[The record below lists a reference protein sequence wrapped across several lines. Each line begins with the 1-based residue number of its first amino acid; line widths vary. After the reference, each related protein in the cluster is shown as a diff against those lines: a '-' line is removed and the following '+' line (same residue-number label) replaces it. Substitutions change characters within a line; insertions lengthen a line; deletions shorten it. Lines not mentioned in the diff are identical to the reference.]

1 MLKSQ
6 KIELRR
12 SEIRQRLNEISGLEG
27 EAFTDAIKA
36 ESAEL
41 EREFSGLDTQYRA
54 ALIAE
59 GGDGETTTETTETES
74 REAAELRTLTDG
86 VMLGSYL
93 STALGGGSLEGRE
106 RELNSHIGL
115 DDSVIPFAAIAPRV
129 EQRAEHR
136 ADAITPAPATTGVA
150 SQSII
155 ERVFASTAAAF
166 LNVDLPTVGVGV
178 ANFPVL
184 TSGAAGSTVDKDA
197 AVDAQ
202 AATFTPNT
210 LNPTRL
216 QASYLFRR
224 EDRAILAGMEDAL
237 RADLSGALGEAL
249 DKVIIAGQAAN
260 PTIPGFLGTGLAA
273 PNPLPAVVADFA
285 AYVSSTAGPNRRTIC
300 EQRRRREVACRA
312 EHDQPYA
319 LAISGGQRRVG
330 CIVSCQTFWRAS
342 RFRARSSQDECQCA
356 GRCCRAWFPAC
367 SRRACMGGRCA
378 HSRRSHE
385 SGQGATQVDRCDACT
400 RLRLSGPRSLPES
413 HSSLLNR
420 PERVQSW
427 STAFRVSSVGPRDAG

>member
-285 AYVSSTAGPNRRTIC
+285 AYVSSTAGQIDGRYANSAGDVRLLVGPNTISHMHSLFQAGSG
-300 EQRRRREVACRA
+300 ESAA
-312 EHDQPYA
+312 SY
-319 LAISGGQRRVG
+319 LARLFGGLRVSAH
-330 CIVSCQTFWRAS
+330 V
-342 RFRARSSQDECQCA
+342 
-356 GRCCRAWFPAC
+356 PAKTN
-367 SRRACMGGRCA
+367 ANV
-378 HSRRSHE
+378 
-385 SGQGATQVDRCDACT
+385 QGAVVARGSQRAAVAPVWEGVALIRDEVTKAAKGQLKLTVVMLYSFAIVRAAQFA
-400 RLRLSGPRSLPES
+400 
-413 HSSLLNR
+413 
-420 PERVQSW
+420 RV
-427 STAFRVSSVGPRDAG
+427 AFKLA